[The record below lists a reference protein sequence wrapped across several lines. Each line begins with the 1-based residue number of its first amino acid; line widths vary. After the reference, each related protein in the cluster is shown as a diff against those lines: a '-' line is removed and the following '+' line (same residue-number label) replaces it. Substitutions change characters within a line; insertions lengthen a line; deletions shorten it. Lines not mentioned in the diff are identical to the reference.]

1 MIVGMVEMEALE
13 DHRVV
18 INSGVVVTLDVE
30 EVVEEEVVAIPED
43 EEDVAQMIVLEVA
56 RDAEEVEVEALVGV
70 DVGVVVT
77 SPVLRNMEGSLSSQE
92 KRLPLIR
99 E

>member
-30 EVVEEEVVAIPED
+30 EVVEEEVVAISED

-56 RDAEEVEVEALVGV
+56 EEVEVEALVGV
-70 DVGVVVT
+70 G
-77 SPVLRNMEGSLSSQE
+77 RERKGIKGGGSGWC
-92 KRLPLIR
+92 
-99 E
+99 